1 VVVANLNATNAA
13 ASVLA
18 KATVATPSVLTP
30 VVPVVIEQFV
40 LPTGIQGLDSAL
52 GLRRVSGKIVLYETI
67 LRKYIAGQAT
77 VVDELRAAVE
87 NQDFELAKRLA
98 HTTKGVSGNI
108 GATEVQDIAAE
119 IEAGLGEG
127 VDAVVILDQLT
138 VLHSALAPLL
148 QSLAACL
155 PQDAKTVAVTIDRE
169 KLAELRA
176 QLTDFL
182 KADDSQA
189 ADLFEEHASLFKAA
203 WPEQFKS
210 LETDLKNFD
219 FDQAFQT
226 LEAID

>member
-1 VVVANLNATNAA
+1 MVSDST
-13 ASVLA
+13 
-18 KATVATPSVLTP
+18 
-30 VVPVVIEQFV
+30 VPVAVEQFL

-108 GATEVQDIAAE
+108 GATEVQEIAAE

-127 VDAVVILDQLT
+127 VDAVAILDKLT

-155 PQDAKTVAVTIDRE
+155 PQEAKTVAVTIDRE

-182 KADDSQA
+182 NADDSQA
-189 ADLFEEHASLFKAA
+189 ADLFEEHASLFQAA
-203 WPEQFKS
+203 WPDQFKS

-219 FDQAFQT
+219 FDQVLQT
-226 LEAID
+226 LEAIE